1 MRISPFDLEQLY
13 SVTQLCISNMNYR
26 LWIQENNNHF
36 TCIYLPFCYRYL
48 GVIFRADVS
57 CDKPI
62 RSEVMMICFFL
73 HFYLC
78 DIFQLN
84 PPWLRTWDHLPLKI
98 SFPFTLVKN
107 LFLASLKD
115 SNFGSWSLSTH
126 NGYMWTQCMNLI
138 YSTPFTTPTSYMSR
152 AIFATHIFIWILYPT
167 HCLNLRSLISLL
179 PPVFL

>member
-78 DIFQLN
+78 DIFSRLHFCAGRPCIGN
-84 PPWLRTWDHLPLKI
+84 STKSSLAVPA
-98 SFPFTLVKN
+98 TL
-107 LFLASLKD
+107 FSEP
-115 SNFGSWSLSTH
+115 
-126 NGYMWTQCMNLI
+126 C
-138 YSTPFTTPTSYMSR
+138 
-152 AIFATHIFIWILYPT
+152 
-167 HCLNLRSLISLL
+167 
-179 PPVFL
+179 